1 MKRLGLFSGNN
12 MSYLTRQFPEYYLLV
27 LVLFSGYSFPL
38 SIDPLSVL
46 LAGIL
51 IFQIKYKNPIVAVL
65 IACLLP
71 ILTLFMLA
79 ALVSEM
85 NDFYDKGI
93 EVDKSLFF
101 GFIIVA
107 INLVVTWMLIFRFV
121 EESEKVRVS

>member
-1 MKRLGLFSGNN
+1 M
-12 MSYLTRQFPEYYLLV
+12 LV